1 MEGLNPPASAL
12 TSRPGEELVA
22 VVCPV
27 LIPVTASGSP
37 GLSTPARLPAP
48 AGSAKETL
56 STMMSLRSTMAKL
69 AGYAWTGIM
78 GAIGWPVVFFGKG
91 PTLAFGLFWAR
102 GVLFISRFFAGVRW
116 QVTGLENL
124 PEGPFILASKHQSFF
139 DTVVWSQLIPN
150 AAYVMKEELLSQ
162 PIFGWFIRHIDV
174 VALDRKAGLSSLK
187 KLLVDS
193 QAKADQGLPVV
204 IFPEGTRTRP
214 GERGRY
220 HPGVAAM
227 YEKLNLPVVPVGTD
241 SGVFWDQGLKGLKQ
255 GVITVAIQPAIQP
268 GLDKRAFLTEV
279 SECIETSSL
288 SLFEQAQIAG

>member
-1 MEGLNPPASAL
+1 
-12 TSRPGEELVA
+12 
-22 VVCPV
+22 
-27 LIPVTASGSP
+27 
-37 GLSTPARLPAP
+37 
-48 AGSAKETL
+48 
-56 STMMSLRSTMAKL
+56 
-69 AGYAWTGIM
+69 
-78 GAIGWPVVFFGKG
+78 
-91 PTLAFGLFWAR
+91 
-102 GVLFISRFFAGVRW
+102 
-116 QVTGLENL
+116 
-124 PEGPFILASKHQSFF
+124 
-139 DTVVWSQLIPN
+139 
-150 AAYVMKEELLSQ
+150 MKEELLSQ

-288 SLFEQAQIAG
+288 SLFEQAQIRGLTPDVDPNESAKVEVGRAPIVRSRLYTICFIIHLHFRARV

>member
-1 MEGLNPPASAL
+1 
-12 TSRPGEELVA
+12 
-22 VVCPV
+22 
-27 LIPVTASGSP
+27 
-37 GLSTPARLPAP
+37 
-48 AGSAKETL
+48 
-56 STMMSLRSTMAKL
+56 MMSLRSTMAKL

>member
-1 MEGLNPPASAL
+1 
-12 TSRPGEELVA
+12 
-22 VVCPV
+22 
-27 LIPVTASGSP
+27 
-37 GLSTPARLPAP
+37 
-48 AGSAKETL
+48 
-56 STMMSLRSTMAKL
+56 MAKL

-91 PTLAFGLFWAR
+91 ATLAFGLFWAR
-102 GVLFISRFFAGVRW
+102 GVLLISRFFAGVRW